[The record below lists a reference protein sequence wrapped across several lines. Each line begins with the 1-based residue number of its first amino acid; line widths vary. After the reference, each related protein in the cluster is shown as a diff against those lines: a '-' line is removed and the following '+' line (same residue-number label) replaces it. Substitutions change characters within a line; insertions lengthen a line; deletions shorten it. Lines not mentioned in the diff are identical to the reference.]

1 MIRDGGAK
9 REFLI
14 QNRVRNNGDSG
25 FLHSRIING
34 GGIVALVAIDRPRSG
49 GTSVAR
55 AILVLFLFL
64 LGSFPVAAQQSSDPI
79 TQALAQGDLYFSK
92 RKYDLALDAYH
103 KADKLSHHS
112 SAACYLK
119 LASVERKTGDF
130 SSALD
135 DAKHALKVAGDDK
148 SAALQ
153 AHLVRAT
160 LLTQLAGKP
169 TDKKLKEA
177 EDELRQ
183 ALSLDA
189 ARAVTHLDLGIVLL
203 KQERDPEGLA
213 ELNTFVSSPGV
224 DSASLAEARRMIA
237 NPVRARSPFAPDF
250 SFTTHEKQS
259 VSNAALRGKV
269 VLLDFWGTWCPPC
282 RESVP
287 TLRNLNKKFLGKS
300 FQLIGISSDDDEEV
314 WSTFIQA
321 QHMDWS
327 EYIDSSEKVL
337 TAFKIESFPT
347 YIVLD
352 KDGVIR
358 FRQSGFGPATELDLE
373 EAINKALKRESDP
386 KLAAAVAAESQP
398 QPATATKSSAAASP
412 VVPPVAASKTSPAV
426 SVPGNN
432 IKLDDGPAVA
442 PVGIEAGNISGN
454 VYKNEGLGLTFQFP
468 QGWTAASAEL
478 LHTINERTEAAAKAA
493 ILKQHPELMDSSRIS
508 VPKFI
513 FYGSR
518 KGDWDGQHMAIPSIR
533 ISAIPSRLDSVT
545 LDAFQH
551 TIVNRIVA
559 SGMAII
565 GTPSE
570 FQVNKHPFVRGD
582 FERSVG
588 ALHVYQSYVQTIAG
602 DYLLTIELFASSQEE
617 LQQIAASL
625 QSMSITDDEP

>member
-1 MIRDGGAK
+1 MA
-9 REFLI
+9 
-14 QNRVRNNGDSG
+14 RV
-25 FLHSRIING
+25 
-34 GGIVALVAIDRPRSG
+34 A
-49 GTSVAR
+49 
-55 AILVLFLFL
+55 LVLFLIL
-64 LGSFPVAAQQSSDPI
+64 LGSFPVAAQQSSEPI
-79 TQALAQGDLYFSK
+79 TQALAQGDVYFSK
-92 RKYDLALDAYH
+92 RKYDLALDAYR

-119 LASVERKTGDF
+119 LVSVERKIGDF
-130 SSALD
+130 SAALD

-160 LLTQLAGKP
+160 LLAQLAGKP

-183 ALSLDA
+183 ALSLDP
-189 ARAVTHLDLGIVLL
+189 ARALIHFDLGIVLL

-213 ELNTFVSSPGV
+213 ELNTFVALPGAESTNV
-224 DSASLAEARRMIA
+224 AEARRMIV
-237 NPVRARSPFAPDF
+237 NPVRARAPFAPDF
-250 SFTTHEKQS
+250 SFTTHENQS
-259 VSNAALRGKV
+259 VSNAAVRGKV

-287 TLRNLNKKFLGKS
+287 TLRNLNKKFVGKS

-314 WSTFIQA
+314 WRTFIAA

-327 EYIDSSEKVL
+327 EYIDSSEEVL
-337 TAFKIESFPT
+337 RAFKIESFPT

-358 FRQSGFGPATELDLE
+358 FRQSGFGPTTELDLE

-386 KLAAAVAAESQP
+386 KLAAAVAAELQP
-398 QPATATKSSAAASP
+398 QPVTATKPRTAAP
-412 VVPPVAASKTSPAV
+412 EVPPVAASKVSPSV
-426 SVPGNN
+426 SVPGTNV
-432 IKLDDGPAVA
+432 KLDDGSAVA
-442 PVGIEAGNISGN
+442 PIGIESGNISGN
-454 VYKNEGLGLTFQFP
+454 VYKNESLKLTFQFP
-468 QGWTAASAEL
+468 QGWIASSPEL
-478 LHTINERTEAAAKAA
+478 LHTINERNEAAAKAA
-493 ILKQHPELMDSSRIS
+493 ILKQHPEFVDSSRLS

-518 KGDWDGQHMAIPSIR
+518 QTDWDGQHMAIPSIR

-545 LDAFQH
+545 LDAFQK
-551 TIVNRIVA
+551 TIVSSTLA
-559 SGMAII
+559 SGMTII
-565 GTPSE
+565 GVPTE
-570 FQVNKHPFVRGD
+570 FRVNKHPFVRGD

-588 ALHVYQSYVQTIAG
+588 VLHVYQSSVQSIAG
-602 DYLLTIELFASSQEE
+602 DYLLSIELFASSREE

-625 QSMSITDDEP
+625 QSMSITGDEP